1 MGNLIAG
8 IVEFL
13 IGMYCAIQQ
22 MNTTHDSVVSALQ
35 GGTLISS
42 HLTGPELLTVLNTS
56 MDKFNK
62 IGWAVAWVTQTVFV
76 TTIMPASPITR
87 MGFHKILVV
96 VFFICEIIT
105 DIWYAIAT
113 STTLGGVFTFIFTF
127 GASGLAGSI
136 VYVLAMTTGSIFL
149 LTDGIHRLEVSIK
162 VLMSQHKQA
171 ESAAVKKA

>member
-62 IGWAVAWVTQTVFV
+62 IGWAVAWVTQTVFI
-76 TTIMPASPITR
+76 TTIMPASPITK
-87 MGFHKILVV
+87 MGFHKVLVFI
-96 VFFICEIIT
+96 FFVCEIVT
-105 DIWYAIAT
+105 DIWYSLAT
-113 STTLGGVFTFIFTF
+113 ATTLGGVFTFVFTL
-127 GASGLAGSI
+127 GASGIGGSLI
-136 VYVLAMTTGSIFL
+136 YVLAMTTGSIFL

-162 VLMSQHKQA
+162 KLMSENKTA
-171 ESAAVKKA
+171 STAKA